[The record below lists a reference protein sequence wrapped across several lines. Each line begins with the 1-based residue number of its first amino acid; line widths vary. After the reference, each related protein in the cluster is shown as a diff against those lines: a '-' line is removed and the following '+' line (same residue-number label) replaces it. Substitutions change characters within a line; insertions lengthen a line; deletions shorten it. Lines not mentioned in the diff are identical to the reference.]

1 MDYKEL
7 LQKRAKQSKVYSSH
21 QMIGLMIAE
30 ALEDREHKALYI
42 KLAKNEDSDK
52 LLKLAK
58 SVAEKKD
65 VRNKGAY
72 FMRVWQMENKRQ
84 KERENLHSK

>member
-30 ALEDREHKALYI
+30 ALEDQEHKALYI
-42 KLAKNEDSDK
+42 KLAKNGDSDK

-58 SVAEKKD
+58 SVSEKKD
-65 VRNKGAY
+65 VKNRGAY
-72 FMRVWQMENKRQ
+72 FMRIWQMENKKR
-84 KERENLHSK
+84 KERENLHGK

>member
-7 LQKRAKQSKVYSSH
+7 LRKRAKESKVYSSH

-30 ALEDREHKALYI
+30 VLEDREHKALYI

-52 LLKLAK
+52 LLRLAK

-72 FMRVWQMENKRQ
+72 FMRAWQMENKRQ
-84 KERENLHSK
+84 KERENLHGK

>member
-7 LQKRAKQSKVYSSH
+7 LQKRSKQSKVYSSH

-30 ALEDREHKALYI
+30 VLGDQEHKSLYI

-65 VRNKGAY
+65 VRNRGAY
-72 FMRVWQMENKRQ
+72 FMRAWQMENRKQ
-84 KERENLHSK
+84 KERENLHGK